1 MSSSY
6 CSTGSHT
13 PLQQP
18 QARLQGEGWFILL
31 TFAYMIN
38 FIWIASIDVFI
49 LLSHRFPHPTTTTA
63 EGGGGAGRGGFILLT
78 LISVHDQSHM
88 DSKD

>member
-1 MSSSY
+1 MSFSY
-6 CSTGSHT
+6 FPTASHT

-18 QARLQGEGWFILL
+18 QR
-31 TFAYMIN
+31 
-38 FIWIASIDVFI
+38 
-49 LLSHRFPHPTTTTA
+49 
-63 EGGGGAGRGGFILLT
+63 GGAGAGRGGFILLT